1 MKIWSGAMETKMEH
15 TTRELSEPIIEDGSQ
30 GDPGYGA
37 VSVNPDEDRRYS
49 ELLSRGGRW
58 K

>member
-1 MKIWSGAMETKMEH
+1 METKMEH

-30 GDPGYGA
+30 GDSGYGA

>member
-1 MKIWSGAMETKMEH
+1 METKMEH